1 MSVSAA
7 QERALGKDSSI
18 ELVQTLAARIA
29 QRGLTIPAIIGLELL
44 KPFCFVGSQILLV
57 LEPLLDPLIG
67 ELGRDYARLLEDRAN
82 VERLLEALE
91 SQPRDRSA

>member
-1 MSVSAA
+1 MSTPTA
-7 QERALGKDSSI
+7 QERALAKDSSV
-18 ELVQTLAARIA
+18 ELVQTLAGRIA
-29 QRGLTIPAIIGLELL
+29 QRGLTIPAIVGLELL

-57 LEPLLDPLIG
+57 LEPLLDPWMG
-67 ELGRDYARLLEDRAN
+67 KSGRDYARLLEDRAN